1 MALYTYSDA
10 YSTLFY
16 LLLTTHYQ
24 ATLHLM
30 AKTLRLFKQSGVPA
44 TAIKLG
50 GTKADAAALMRGL
63 DGGDDGDGD
72 GGGDGDL

>member
-1 MALYTYSDA
+1 MLHSPLATY
-10 YSTLFY
+10 
-16 LLLTTHYQ
+16 YQ

-30 AKTLRLFKQSGVPA
+30 AKTLRLFEQSGVPA

-63 DGGDDGDGD
+63 DGGDDGGD
-72 GGGDGDL
+72 GG